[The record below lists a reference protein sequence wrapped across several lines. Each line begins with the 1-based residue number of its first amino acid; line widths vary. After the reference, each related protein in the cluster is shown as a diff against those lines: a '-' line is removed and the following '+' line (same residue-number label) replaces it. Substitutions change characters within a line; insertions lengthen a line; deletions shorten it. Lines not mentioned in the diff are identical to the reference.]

1 MATGQAAG
9 IAAAISVQSGLPARK
24 LDARK
29 LQQELLRQG
38 AILSLDQ
45 VVSR

>member
-9 IAAAISVQSGLPARK
+9 IAAALSARSST
-24 LDARK
+24 LARDVDVRK

-38 AILSLDQ
+38 AILSLEQ
-45 VVSR
+45 AVSR